1 METFRYPRLSRPSSP
16 PPPARLSDRQNIHLP
31 LAAELP
37 LSVQIDSLPPCLI
50 KDDKQILRLEHTA
63 RPGPA
68 WPARSRPPVP
78 SLPHE
83 PAAPLP
89 YAVRRR
95 PLPGG
100 GSSALARPPSPL
112 PRAQP
117 ISARLPPALSQ
128 SAPASFP
135 KRPPLHAPG
144 SRVPARAK
152 VAALPGRSR
161 EGEGEGGAGA
171 GAGHGTAASGPGVA
185 LTPGVP
191 ASVEPSGEGAEGC
204 VQCSR
209 VDESSA
215 QLRLLACF
223 PLCVS

>member
-37 LSVQIDSLPPCLI
+37 LSVQTDSLPPCLI

-117 ISARLPPALSQ
+117 ISARLPPAFSQ

-135 KRPPLHAPG
+135 KRPPLGRARLAG
-144 SRVPARAK
+144 SRARQGSGAPR
-152 VAALPGRSR
+152 ALPGRGRGRGSGSGSGTR
-161 EGEGEGGAGA
+161 HGGLGTGGGSYPRGA
-171 GAGHGTAASGPGVA
+171 C
-185 LTPGVP
+185 
-191 ASVEPSGEGAEGC
+191 EC
-204 VQCSR
+204 
-209 VDESSA
+209 
-215 QLRLLACF
+215 
-223 PLCVS
+223 